1 MENQNQNQTI
11 IIAVVIVVILL
22 IALYFM
28 TRKEN
33 FETDNTEVLLFLSKT
48 CPHCVTFKNNQLPSL
63 GPKLN
68 EDGIKHRVMMAD
80 EDKEGFF
87 DKHNIMY
94 VPACVI
100 IKNNKPKKLDGRIT
114 HEKIMETIKSMS

>member
-1 MENQNQNQTI
+1 MENQNQTI

-48 CPHCVTFKNNQLPSL
+48 CPHCVTFKNNELHPL
-63 GPKLN
+63 GHKLK

-80 EDKEGFF
+80 EDKEGLF

-100 IKNNKPKKLDGRIT
+100 IKDNKPKKLDGRIT
-114 HEKIMETIKSMS
+114 HEKIMETIKSMY